1 MLETDRRCSRGQS
14 WRWESTAEEGTK
26 CWSAA
31 PQSGLE
37 GEGGAGKGGVEGG
50 LQMIILVTAELT
62 AD

>member
-50 LQMIILVTAELT
+50 LVGGGGG
-62 AD
+62 